1 MKRIQ
6 YSKEIRKKPFVL
18 KFETERAFKVR
29 AELPR
34 SYDRANI
41 PTTHEISIAVGIIKA
56 DCEVF
61 GQLTCHLL
69 TETIRP

>member
-6 YSKEIRKKPFVL
+6 YSKEIRKKPFFL
-18 KFETERAFKVR
+18 KFETEKAFKVR
-29 AELPR
+29 AEL
-34 SYDRANI
+34 

-56 DCEVF
+56 ECEVF

>member
-6 YSKEIRKKPFVL
+6 YSKEISL
-18 KFETERAFKVR
+18 KLKGLLKSERN
-29 AELPR
+29 
-34 SYDRANI
+34 YQDRMIERIII
-41 PTTHEISIAVGIIKA
+41 PTTHEISIAVGITKA
-56 DCEVF
+56 ECEVL

>member
-29 AELPR
+29 AE
-34 SYDRANI
+34 
-41 PTTHEISIAVGIIKA
+41 
-56 DCEVF
+56 
-61 GQLTCHLL
+61 
-69 TETIRP
+69 